1 MKMVFFIFLSMTA
14 LSGCMIGEIWS
25 VRTVEEI
32 QRSEYRADLSSTQAP
47 DAVNRCM
54 MQALHGHQ
62 NAKGKRPYVYV
73 ETRDF
78 GTTHEIALRSPRTFA
93 PGL

>member
-1 MKMVFFIFLSMTA
+1 
-14 LSGCMIGEIWS
+14 
-25 VRTVEEI
+25 
-32 QRSEYRADLSSTQAP
+32 
-47 DAVNRCM
+47 M

-62 NAKGKRPYVYV
+62 NAKGKRPYVDV

-93 PGL
+93 PGLYDAGGELLFPIENTAREDGGTASAHMGSSIHAVAFPPRKSGYAC